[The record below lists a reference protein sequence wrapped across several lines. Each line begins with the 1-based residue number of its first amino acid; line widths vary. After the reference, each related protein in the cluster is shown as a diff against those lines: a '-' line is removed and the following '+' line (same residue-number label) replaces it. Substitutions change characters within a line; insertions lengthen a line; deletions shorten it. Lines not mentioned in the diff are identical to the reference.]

1 MISHFPDSFK
11 IVWIFPDNCERQTRA
26 FYACREKRYHALRE
40 EEDFWRGKIYKTL
53 KACFLEYCVPQLAQK
68 VAVGWPG
75 LACDDNSAKR
85 NHVFALIFVF
95 WSIWIFYSIVF
106 LFCTA
111 IGRRSRGQVKDDN
124 SAKRNQLN
132 AVVRSHQSTFSII
145 YSYYPFTNSFL
156 SIVIIPKSLDH
167 RIRSLELF
175 RFLPVP
181 AMHTAVGNC
190 LTLECNSRTI
200 QIFDFNFA
208 NNMSSARNVLV
219 C

>member
-1 MISHFPDSFK
+1 MGFCASAQRKSSLSGRGFLK
-11 IVWIFPDNCERQTRA
+11 
-26 FYACREKRYHALRE
+26 
-40 EEDFWRGKIYKTL
+40 GKIYKNL
-53 KACFLEYCVPQLAQK
+53 KASFLEYCVPQLAQK

-95 WSIWIFYSIVF
+95 RSICICIPQCLYFVQQLAEEVEDNFRMTTLPKGTNSMQ
-106 LFCTA
+106 LS
-111 IGRRSRGQVKDDN
+111 GRI
-124 SAKRNQLN
+124 NQLF
-132 AVVRSHQSTFSII
+132 STI
-145 YSYYPFTNSFL
+145 YSYYPFTNSFF
-156 SIVIIPKSLDH
+156 SIVIISKSLDH
-167 RIRSLELF
+167 GIRSLKLL

>member
-1 MISHFPDSFK
+1 M
-11 IVWIFPDNCERQTRA
+11 
-26 FYACREKRYHALRE
+26 
-40 EEDFWRGKIYKTL
+40 
-53 KACFLEYCVPQLAQK
+53 
-68 VAVGWPG
+68 GW
-75 LACDDNSAKR
+75 AI
-85 NHVFALIFVF
+85 LIFLDINIPHLKIEVGNLEN
-95 WSIWIFYSIVF
+95 I
-106 LFCTA
+106 
-111 IGRRSRGQVKDDN
+111 RSRGQVKDDN

-208 NNMSSARNVLV
+208 NNMSVPEV
-219 C
+219 Y